1 MAKIHSDQSLVPSV
15 LDRLLDD
22 EPQNSRE
29 APLTRSQVLRQ
40 LKQSVRRDLENLL
53 NTRWRISSWPQEY
66 EELDLSLMG
75 YGIPDFTGSNMS
87 LRSER
92 ERLRRT
98 VEEAI
103 QRFDPRF
110 KSVQVSLPDESFP
123 EERALR
129 FRISGL
135 LHAEPAPEPVVFDST
150 MQPSTATFEVK
161 QHT

>member
-1 MAKIHSDQSLVPSV
+1 MAKIRDEQPLIPSV
-15 LDRLLDD
+15 LDRLLDN

-53 NTRWRISSWPQEY
+53 NTRWRVASWPEEY
-66 EELDLSLMG
+66 EELDHSLVG

-87 LRSER
+87 LKSER
-92 ERLRRT
+92 ERLRKT
-98 VEEAI
+98 VEEVI
-103 QRFDPRF
+103 KRFDPRF
-110 KSVQVSLPDESFP
+110 KSVEVSLPDDSFP
-123 EERALR
+123 ADRALR
-129 FRISGL
+129 FRIDGL

-150 MQPSTATFEVK
+150 MEPATATFEVK